1 MPYPLESRLEPIF
14 IVSQGSL
21 RLVYS
26 FVVDSSRNAY
36 RPLDSLTFFL
46 PSSVEFTNTSGTE
59 FMYANILSYRG
70 NLDFWK
76 IRNAIQII
84 SDNGKTQVTQLNLHK
99 ALKIGENRI
108 DAFQRNYIEK
118 AIRWSIFQSTVLNL
132 GLLGQVFNR
141 INWRIHSVHCQEGG
155 QVRRVRWND
164 DQCKEPPHT
173 TYNPSWHCSENR
185 RHQA

>member
-36 RPLDSLTFFL
+36 RPLDSLTFFF

-70 NLDFWK
+70 NLDF
-76 IRNAIQII
+76 
-84 SDNGKTQVTQLNLHK
+84 
-99 ALKIGENRI
+99 
-108 DAFQRNYIEK
+108 
-118 AIRWSIFQSTVLNL
+118 
-132 GLLGQVFNR
+132 
-141 INWRIHSVHCQEGG
+141 
-155 QVRRVRWND
+155 
-164 DQCKEPPHT
+164 
-173 TYNPSWHCSENR
+173 
-185 RHQA
+185 